1 MMKKII
7 AAAIAAIVL
16 VALISCGTEAPVTE
30 GYAPNQMVEAYA
42 YSHGGYVGQAVITT
56 DAEGMIDV
64 SINEA
69 FLPHTL
75 AVVDLEADEW
85 TEDNTVYYLQRGS
98 EVRVAKFV
106 EYAGTVYVGTTVGSA
121 LAYVEA
127 DEEGNPAGGTILEKA
142 ILRNQSTMAAY
153 YANIAAGEF
162 KTFTE
167 FGGRRHCGNHHQLRR
182 SVQEGLRVLEL
193 RSSAGPA
200 ISKPSRPSPKKTA
213 PPSPS
218 TTWFAR
224 LKTAKACSKW
234 AVADVV
240 TGATASD
247 FKDYFGLVLLAAAQ
261 LK

>member
-153 YANIAAGEF
+153 YANIAAGKF

-167 FGGRRHCGNHHQLRR
+167 FGGSATAVTTTSYGGLFKKGSEYWNFGIGWAGNIEAIETFAEENGTAFAFDDMVRQAED
-182 SVQEGLRVLEL
+182 SEGLR
-193 RSSAGPA
+193 
-200 ISKPSRPSPKKTA
+200 
-213 PPSPS
+213 
-218 TTWFAR
+218 
-224 LKTAKACSKW
+224 KW